1 MTVAELIERLQQM
14 PGELTVQ
21 YSDYE
26 MGLTTPTVIEI
37 QDYMPARSVVIR

>member
-1 MTVAELIERLQQM
+1 VTVAELIERLQQL

-26 MGLTTPTVIEI
+26 MGLITVTKAEI
-37 QDYMPARSVVIR
+37 QDYMPARSVALS